1 MIVPKFVSCYG
12 FLEHFIPLL
21 SGLISIKYVA
31 DTVKSEQDVLICSLT
46 SIDLTVYREWRH
58 FDFHA
63 RLTKQN
69 FSSET
74 TEASQ
79 SCNKKE
85 KLSLAVSPAS

>member
-1 MIVPKFVSCYG
+1 MIVPKCLSGYG
-12 FLEHFIPLL
+12 FLENFIPKA
-21 SGLISIKYVA
+21 SRLISIKYVA
-31 DTVKSEQDVLICSLT
+31 DTVKGEQAVLLYSLT
-46 SIDLTVYREWRH
+46 RIDLTVYRYWRH

-79 SCNKKE
+79 SCNKK
-85 KLSLAVSPAS
+85 KLSFEAFLAS